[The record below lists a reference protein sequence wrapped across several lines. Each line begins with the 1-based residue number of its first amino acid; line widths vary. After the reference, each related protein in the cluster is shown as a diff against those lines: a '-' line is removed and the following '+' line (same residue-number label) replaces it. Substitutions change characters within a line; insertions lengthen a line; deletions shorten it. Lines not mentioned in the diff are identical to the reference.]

1 MCHSV
6 RSFRY
11 GFLLCTVVSARTSA
25 SLAVHVLT
33 QVCAFAAVDACEDAC
48 QRAVCLNMHQVP
60 AWNDTCLRKCTS
72 ECLRGRG
79 S

>member
-6 RSFRY
+6 RSLRY
-11 GFLLCTVVSARTSA
+11 GVVLHSVVSAYTKGPPT
-25 SLAVHVLT
+25 VHVLT
-33 QVCAFAAVDACEDAC
+33 YVCTYAAVDACEDAC